1 LASQPNEHGLEP
13 LRSLLRTCRDACVRF
28 VDQETPSTGVDSSAC
43 FLAEGAGSDPF
54 RNRCPTRLE
63 SRLRRRYASSVAEGL
78 VSPLRACAQGYC
90 AQGVPTKL
98 APAHATRVAASG
110 ERFSSDASMG
120 AERPEHPT
128 SAVRC
133 DARAH
138 PQELSILLRARL
150 PPLSALPADVAACA
164 AFADRFSSVM
174 TARVRSH
181 AFCSDACDRSLGRR
195 SREAHLSSGRR
206 LMRWCRTRV
215 EPGDNWS
222 TPGLTDVRHGSRPQS
237 EGSGCVSRL

>member
-1 LASQPNEHGLEP
+1 MGEVFARRCRFRSTPPDASIRDSSSRSSASQPNEHGLEP
-13 LRSLLRTCRDACVRF
+13 LRSLRRTRREACVRF

-43 FLAEGAGSDPF
+43 FLAEWAGFSPF
-54 RNRCPTRLE
+54 RNHRPTRLE

-78 VSPLRACAQGYC
+78 VSPLWACAQGYC
-90 AQGVPTKL
+90 ARGVPTKL
-98 APAHATRVAASG
+98 APAHVTRVAASG

-138 PQELSILLRARL
+138 PQELSTLLRARL

-164 AFADRFSSVM
+164 ASP
-174 TARVRSH
+174 T
-181 AFCSDACDRSLGRR
+181 
-195 SREAHLSSGRR
+195 
-206 LMRWCRTRV
+206 
-215 EPGDNWS
+215 
-222 TPGLTDVRHGSRPQS
+222 GSRAS
-237 EGSGCVSRL
+237 